1 MIIVAD
7 SSPLIAF
14 AILGRLDLLDSL
26 FKKVIVPEAVYDEVT
41 LLSAMILYMDS
52 LTGIL
57 SILMAL
63 LKKLPCFYRIIM
75 KTLSLLKMI

>member
-26 FKKVIVPEAVYDEVT
+26 FKKVIVPEAVYDEVGLHLKPFSNVLIKSVLT
-41 LLSAMILYMDS
+41 L
-52 LTGIL
+52 
-57 SILMAL
+57 
-63 LKKLPCFYRIIM
+63 
-75 KTLSLLKMI
+75 